1 MSQAVIQL
9 GPITCPSC
17 IKKIE
22 AAVSKIEG
30 VETVKVLFNSS
41 KVKAEFDGNKTSG
54 NAISETIQKLGYEV
68 QSVKE
73 S

>member
-9 GPITCPSC
+9 GPVTCPSC

-41 KVKAEFDGNKTSG
+41 KVKAAFDSNKTSE

>member
-9 GPITCPSC
+9 GPVTCPSC

-22 AAVSKIEG
+22 AAVRKIEG

-41 KVKAEFDGNKTSG
+41 KVKAAFDSNKTSG

>member
-9 GPITCPSC
+9 GPVTCPSC

-22 AAVSKIEG
+22 SAVSNIEG

-41 KVKAEFDGNKTSG
+41 KVKAAFDSNKTSA
-54 NAISETIQKLGYEV
+54 NDISETIQKLGYEV